1 MSLSKD
7 FAKPTKMKRSENFKF
22 QVDFE
27 DDCRVSGVIRVI
39 YNIEMYSI
47 DSNSGSYQRK
57 VYRIGT
63 TVGDLN
69 VTIIGKSFDYGLYY
83 IKLTGSI
90 EGKDETRVN
99 SFGYVEV
106 TSTAL
111 VANITGATQASQGI
125 NKIVT
130 LNGSQS
136 HDPDV
141 GKGDYSGIIFTWLC
155 RRDYE
160 LFPNDTAS
168 LPVVRPSSGSTKVS
182 PDQGG
187 CYGTGVGKLESRPVA
202 PYIVDLD
209 IDKMK
214 GDQGYI
220 IVLVM
225 TKRGLTITAAHH
237 LRLKEEIHLQIL

>member
-27 DDCRVSGVIRVI
+27 VDCRVSGVIPVI
-39 YNIEMYSI
+39 YNIERYRI
-47 DSNSGSYQRK
+47 DSNSGSYQGK

-69 VTIIGKSFDYGLYY
+69 ETIIGKSFDYGLYY

-237 LRLKEEIHLQIL
+237 LRLKEEIYLQIL

>member
-27 DDCRVSGVIRVI
+27 VNCRGSSVIRIV
-39 YNIEMYSI
+39 YNIETYGI
-47 DSNSGSYQRK
+47 DSNSGSYKRK
-57 VYRIGT
+57 EYIIGT

-69 VTIIGKSFDYGLYY
+69 ETIIGKRFDYGLYY
-83 IKLTGSI
+83 VKLSGSI

-111 VANITGATQASQGI
+111 VANITGDTQASQGI

-141 GKGDYSGIIFTWLC
+141 GKGYYSGIIFSWFC

-160 LFPNDTAS
+160 HFPNDTVS
-168 LPVVRPSSGSTKVS
+168 LPVVRPSSGPTKVS

-187 CYGTGVGKLESRPVA
+187 CYGTGVGTLESRPGA
-202 PYIVDLD
+202 SYIVDLD

-214 GDQGYI
+214 GDQGYV

-225 TKRGLTITAAHH
+225 TKRGLTITAAHR